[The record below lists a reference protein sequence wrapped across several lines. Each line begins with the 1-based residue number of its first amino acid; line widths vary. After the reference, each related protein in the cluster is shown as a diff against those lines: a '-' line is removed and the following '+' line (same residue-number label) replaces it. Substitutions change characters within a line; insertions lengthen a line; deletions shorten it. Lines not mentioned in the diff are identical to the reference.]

1 LPQVAAVTG
10 TSLKVI
16 AGLGNPGSEY
26 ARTRHNAGFWL
37 LDELARRH
45 GGTFRLEPRHQAQV
59 ARVQFAGADLW
70 LVKPMT
76 YMNASGTAVGSV
88 ARFYKAA
95 PEEVLVA
102 YDELD
107 FPPGKV
113 RLRQGGGAAGHNGV
127 LDVVSHIGEG
137 FWRLRIGIGKPV
149 AKGAGIDRVLSRPSA
164 EEEKL
169 IAETIA
175 AAADA
180 IPVMLEQGA
189 QVAMNR
195 LHSRAASAEPAEPA
209 GAAGETRAAGPA
221 GAAGP
226 VSGPADV
233 AGPGPAKPTPPDK

>member
-1 LPQVAAVTG
+1 MPG
-10 TSLKVI
+10 TSLKIIV
-16 AGLGNPGSEY
+16 GLGNPGAQY

-37 LDELARRH
+37 VEELARRH
-45 GGTFRLEPRHQAQV
+45 GGTFRLEPRHQAEL
-59 ARVQFAGADLW
+59 ARVQLSGTDLW
-70 LVKPMT
+70 LTKPMT

-127 LDVVSHIGEG
+127 FDVMTHLGES
-137 FWRLRIGIGKPV
+137 FWRLRIGIGKPST
-149 AKGAGIDRVLSRPSA
+149 KGAGIDRVLSRPSA

-169 IAETIA
+169 IAETIG
-175 AAADA
+175 AAADV

-189 QVAMNR
+189 QIAMNR
-195 LHSRAASAEPAEPA
+195 LHSRETSGGPEPE
-209 GAAGETRAAGPA
+209 E
-221 GAAGP
+221 
-226 VSGPADV
+226 
-233 AGPGPAKPTPPDK
+233 

>member
-1 LPQVAAVTG
+1 VPVTG

-16 AGLGNPGSEY
+16 SGLGNPGVQY

-37 LDELARRH
+37 VDELARRH
-45 GGTFRLEPRHQAQV
+45 GGTFRLEPRHQAEL
-59 ARVQFAGADLW
+59 ARIRLVGTELW
-70 LVKPMT
+70 LVKPTT
-76 YMNASGTAVGSV
+76 YMNASGTAIGSV

-127 LDVVSHIGEG
+127 LDVLTHLGES
-137 FWRLRIGIGKPV
+137 FWRLRIGIGKPSS
-149 AKGAGIDRVLSRPSA
+149 KDAGIDRVLSRPSA

-175 AAADA
+175 AAADV

-189 QVAMNR
+189 QIAMNR
-195 LHSRAASAEPAEPA
+195 LHSRDPA
-209 GAAGETRAAGPA
+209 GAAGSAGPA
-221 GAAGP
+221 
-226 VSGPADV
+226 
-233 AGPGPAKPTPPDK
+233 TPDE